1 MRFWIRSN
9 NTTYKFT
16 TLNTH
21 IMKLISH
28 RGNITASNPTLENT
42 PGYIELALATYDCE
56 VDIWFDNKKFYLGHD
71 GPKIEVSKDFVT
83 HPGLW
88 CHAKHYASLQALLDV
103 GAHCFFHK
111 HDDYTVTSKGV
122 IWAYPGKK
130 GDKNTVCV
138 HPHELDVEDVKNF
151 YGVCANNIKDYE
163 DIK

>member
-1 MRFWIRSN
+1 MPQTILYIGDVMLSWIRSN
-9 NTTYKFT
+9 NTTFKLP
-16 TLNTH
+16 TLNSH

-28 RGNITASNPTLENT
+28 RGNITASNPKLENT

-56 VDIWFDNKKFYLGHD
+56 VDIWFDNNKFYLGHD
-71 GPKIEVSKDFVT
+71 GPKIEVSKHFVT
-83 HPGLW
+83 HPGL
-88 CHAKHYASLQALLDV
+88 LDI

-138 HPHELDVEDVKNF
+138 HPHELDVQDVKNF